1 LRKLFVA
8 IGASAAA
15 AIIGFFVYQD
25 LNRQAY
31 ALEVDATKDTTDI
44 TGTMYRVRV
53 TNVGTHEL
61 TGLIVTLGPG
71 DVQHKSSLQPGETFF
86 FYPRPDTQVS
96 NVVIVTD
103 QGLDVLQDYRSPM
116 KTFGLPGSGR

>member
-1 LRKLFVA
+1 LRKLFIA
-8 IGASAAA
+8 IGASTAV

-25 LNRQAY
+25 VNRQAY
-31 ALEVDATKDTTDI
+31 ALEIDATKDTTDI

-61 TGLIVTLGPG
+61 TGLVVILGPG
-71 DVQHKSSLQPGETFF
+71 DVQHKDSLQPGETFF

-96 NVVIVTD
+96 NVVISTD
-103 QGLDVLQDYRSPM
+103 QGLDVTQDYRSPV